1 MAERSASIKA
11 GNAFLFL
18 LAFGLGVF
26 SSWMLVPGVFAQSSG
41 MNSPG
46 ILMGATDQGFRFMS
60 GGVGLEERR
69 IMESWGADYNLRLAF
84 AEASGDYLSGVKVV
98 VEDQD
103 GKELISTT
111 TNGPW
116 LYVKLPAGKYDV
128 KATVNGKMTGI
139 NDLQLSEG
147 HRVSRILS
155 WDLS

>member
-1 MAERSASIKA
+1 MAERCWFKRV
-11 GNAFLFL
+11 GKGFLFL

-26 SSWMLVPGVFAQSSG
+26 SSWIAAPGVFAQSSP
-41 MNSPG
+41 MNPAG

-128 KATVNGKMTGI
+128 KATFERKMKEI
-139 NDLQLSEG
+139 RELRLSEG
-147 HRVSRILS
+147 DRVRRYLHWGI
-155 WDLS
+155 D